1 MRYARRTSDGTKAI
15 VLHISDYTLVTDT
28 LALRPEYAFIYAT
41 RLGPTCNEPAT
52 ASAAPVSPLARTVCD
67 VHLRIGGVLC
77 DMQFAGLAPGFEGY
91 TRSTSGCP
99 TAFRAAYRT

>member
-41 RLGPTCNEPAT
+41 R
-52 ASAAPVSPLARTVCD
+52 
-67 VHLRIGGVLC
+67 
-77 DMQFAGLAPGFEGY
+77 
-91 TRSTSGCP
+91 
-99 TAFRAAYRT
+99 